1 MHRSLTLSLRDVMLF
16 SVLLTLLG
24 GLGCSSS
31 VKKLQREV
39 GMRSRQ
45 IKLADLGK
53 RYVKLRDSEY
63 NIFARDAKPV
73 RIKYRTFKLKKFD
86 AVTKRANIIYAK
98 FKFAQGA
105 SRQFNTLV
113 DRALKRGFKGE
124 SRRSL
129 RKALRRKSAKGLKSR
144 KRLADSYGA
153 LEISL
158 KASRELLDEAK
169 KMLDESKKVS
179 SNTTKVLKNKP
190 DKVILADK
198 VLSESKRSAERLM
211 KVIKGAPKLV
221 KSLGQS
227 VEISKIAR
235 AAGR

>member
-1 MHRSLTLSLRDVMLF
+1 MHRSLNQSLRGVTLF
-16 SVLLTLLG
+16 SVLFTLLG

-39 GMRSRQ
+39 GMKSRQ

-53 RYVKLRDSEY
+53 RYIKFKDSDY
-63 NIFARDAKPV
+63 NIFAQDAQPV

-105 SRQFNTLV
+105 SRQFDNLV

-124 SRRSL
+124 SRKSL
-129 RKALRRKSAKGLKSR
+129 RKALRRKSAKNLKSR

-169 KMLDESKKVS
+169 KMLDESEKVS
-179 SNTTKVLKNKP
+179 SNTVKVLKNKP
-190 DKVILADK
+190 DKAILADK
-198 VLSESKRSAERLM
+198 VVSESKRSAKRLM
-211 KVIKGAPKLV
+211 KVISGAPKLA
-221 KSLGQS
+221 KSLSQS